1 MGQLS
6 ELFGRCFDGT
16 LLGLRS
22 LVRSRVMRRWLGWT
36 RCLAVLAATLGT
48 ARAQAPA
55 TDRATPTL
63 PTRVRAPEPLI
74 TEVDYPKGA
83 TGDEEVELELIVE
96 ADGSV
101 SEARLVHGAEPFGEA
116 ARAASLGWRFKP
128 ARRGDQP
135 TRARIRFAVRFEE
148 RETHEVAPS
157 QDDMAAAGGEALDPP
172 LEIEVH
178 GERPH
183 PISTSFTRAE
193 ARQLPGAFGDPT
205 RTLDIMP
212 GVSPIVSALPL
223 FFVRGA
229 PPGNVGFFIDGV
241 RIPLL
246 YHVFLGPSVVH
257 PAMIERVDLY
267 SAAYPANFGRFAG
280 AIVSAKL
287 VEPSRQLGGEASVR
301 LLDSGAL
308 VEAPF
313 DGGRGSAIV
322 GGRYSYTGLI
332 VSAISGN
339 ELRYWDYQSLVS
351 YDLTPRSSLSLF
363 AFGALDYVNA
373 GVEDVGGTSFHRLDL
388 RLDHDFSSKTD
399 ARLAA
404 TWGFDKTLS
413 DVGHVSD
420 RMLAGR
426 GHVEHRADSAVTF
439 RTGFDVT
446 QDRYE
451 LDIEPAASEKIVYET
466 LFPTRTDL
474 ALGLYAEMVLAPSD
488 WYSVTPAVRT
498 DIFRSLGVT
507 RHSIDPRITASFQAY
522 RHVRL
527 FHAVGLAHQTP
538 NFVPAIPGAQVAG
551 LSNGLQRT
559 VHTTSGAELT
569 GPEATSLT
577 VAYFQ
582 NAYFD
587 LTDPAGLNQSLDI
600 DEESADSRST
610 GHAYGLEFH
619 LKRPFSQRL
628 GGVLSYTLSR
638 TTRSY
643 GRVSTLSAYDR
654 PHVVNAA
661 AVYALGAGW
670 QAGARLAFASGI
682 PGARETPQDKV
693 FDQSRS
699 RPYAR
704 LDLKVE
710 KRWQLSPTTWWGV
723 HAEVLNATAG
733 TEVLRRN
740 CGEGGCEDVSAPPL
754 VLPSVGVEAGF

>member
-1 MGQLS
+1 MRLRFGWMGA
-6 ELFGRCFDGT
+6 
-16 LLGLRS
+16 
-22 LVRSRVMRRWLGWT
+22 
-36 RCLAVLAATLGT
+36 LAACTATLGS
-48 ARAQAPA
+48 ARAQPAGADAASAAEPAPIS
-55 TDRATPTL
+55 
-63 PTRVRAPEPLI
+63 APEPVAIELG
-74 TEVDYPKGA
+74 YPKGA
-83 TGDEEVELELIVE
+83 KGDAEVVLELLVE

-101 SEARLVHGAEPFGEA
+101 STSRVVRGADPFGEA
-116 ARAASLGWRFKP
+116 ARTASLGWRFKP
-128 ARRGDQP
+128 ARRGDAP
-135 TRARIRFAVRFEE
+135 TRARIRFSVRFEE
-148 RETHEVAPS
+148 RAEPDVLPSEEAAPVIS
-157 QDDMAAAGGEALDPP
+157 GGALEAPV
-172 LEIEVH
+172 EIEVH

-183 PISTSFTRAE
+183 PVSTSFTRAE

-205 RTLDIMP
+205 RTLDMMP

-223 FFVRGA
+223 FFIRGA

-257 PAMIERVDLY
+257 PALIDRVDLY
-267 SAAYPANFGRFAG
+267 AAAYPANFGRFAG

-287 VEPSRQLGGEASVR
+287 VEPRHELGGEASVR

-313 DGGRGSAIV
+313 AGGRGSAIV

-332 VSAISGN
+332 VSALSGN
-339 ELRYWDYQSLVS
+339 ELKYWDYQGLVS
-351 YDLTPRSSLSLF
+351 YDLTPDSRLSLF

-373 GVEDVGGTSFHRLDL
+373 GTEDVGGTSFHRIDL
-388 RLDHDFSSKTD
+388 RFDHDFSSKTE

-426 GHVEHRADSAVTF
+426 GHVEHRADSVVTL
-439 RTGFDVT
+439 RAGFDVT
-446 QDRYE
+446 QDHYE

-474 ALGLYAEMVLAPSD
+474 SLGLYAEMPIAPAS
-488 WYSVTPAVRT
+488 WYSFTPAVRT

-507 RHSIDPRITASFQAY
+507 RHSVDPRVTASFQAY
-522 RHVRL
+522 EELRL

-559 VHTTSGAELT
+559 VHTTSGVELS
-569 GPEATSLT
+569 GPQAMSLT

-600 DEESADSRST
+600 DEDSADTRAT

-619 LKRPFSQRL
+619 FKRPLSKRL

-638 TTRSY
+638 TTRSHD
-643 GRVSTLSAYDR
+643 RVSTLSAYDR

-661 AVYALGAGW
+661 AVYKLGDGW
-670 QAGARLAFASGI
+670 QAGTRLAFASGI
-682 PGARETPQDKV
+682 PGAREVPPDKIY
-693 FDQSRS
+693 DQSRS

-704 LDLKVE
+704 LDLKLE
-710 KRWQLSPTTWWGV
+710 KRWQLTGASYWAV

-740 CGEGGCEDVSAPPL
+740 CTDAGCEDVAAPPL
-754 VLPSVGVEAGF
+754 VLPSVGVEVAF

>member
-1 MGQLS
+1 
-6 ELFGRCFDGT
+6 
-16 LLGLRS
+16 
-22 LVRSRVMRRWLGWT
+22 MRHWLGWIGS
-36 RCLAVLAATLGT
+36 LALCAATLGT
-48 ARAQAPA
+48 ARAQAPGA
-55 TDRATPTL
+55 DAPTPT
-63 PTRVRAPEPLI
+63 PIQRVGVRAPEPVT
-74 TEVDYPKGA
+74 TEVNYPKGA
-83 TGDEEVELELIVE
+83 SGDEEVELELVVE

-101 SEARLVHGAEPFGEA
+101 SEARLVYGADPFGEA
-116 ARAASLGWRFKP
+116 ARTASLGWRFKP
-128 ARRGDQP
+128 ARRGDQA

-148 RETHEVAPS
+148 SETHELPPSADEAP
-157 QDDMAAAGGEALDPP
+157 AAGDGTQEPP

-178 GERPH
+178 GERRH

-205 RTLDIMP
+205 RTLDMMP

-223 FFVRGA
+223 FFIRGA

-267 SAAYPANFGRFAG
+267 AAAYPANHGRFAG

-287 VEPSRQLGGEASVR
+287 VEPRRQLSGEASVR

-313 DGGRGSAIV
+313 DGGRGSAII

-339 ELRYWDYQSLVS
+339 ELKYWDYQGLVS
-351 YDLTPRSSLSLF
+351 YDLTPQSSLSLF

-373 GVEDVGGTSFHRLDL
+373 GAEDIGGTSFHRVDL
-388 RLDHDFSSKTD
+388 RLDHDFSSNTE

-426 GHVEHRADSAVTF
+426 GHVEHRADSVVTL
-439 RTGFDVT
+439 RTGFDVA
-446 QDRYE
+446 QDKYA

-474 ALGLYAEMVLAPSD
+474 ALGLYAEMLIAPSD

-498 DIFRSLGVT
+498 DVFRSLGVT
-507 RHSIDPRITASFQAY
+507 RQSVDPRVTASFQAY
-522 RHVRL
+522 EQVRL
-527 FHAVGLAHQTP
+527 FQAVGLAHQTP

-551 LSNGLQRT
+551 LSSGLQRT
-559 VHTTSGAELT
+559 VHTTGGVELS

-600 DEESADSRST
+600 DEDSADTRAT

-619 LKRPFSQRL
+619 LKRPFSRRL

-643 GRVSTLSAYDR
+643 DRVSTLSAYDR

-682 PGARETPQDKV
+682 PGAREVPPDKIY
-693 FDQSRS
+693 DQSRS

-704 LDLKVE
+704 LDIKVE
-710 KRWQLSPTTWWGV
+710 KRWQLSPTSWWGV

-740 CGEGGCEDVSAPPL
+740 CGQAGCEDVSAPPL
-754 VLPSVGVEAGF
+754 VLPSVGVEAAF

>member
-1 MGQLS
+1 
-6 ELFGRCFDGT
+6 
-16 LLGLRS
+16 
-22 LVRSRVMRRWLGWT
+22 MRRWLGWIGS
-36 RCLAVLAATLGT
+36 LALCTATLGS
-48 ARAQAPA
+48 AQAQAP
-55 TDRATPTL
+55 RADDTAPAQ
-63 PTRVRAPEPLI
+63 VRAPEPI
-74 TEVDYPKGA
+74 ESGVDYPKGA
-83 TGDEEVELELIVE
+83 TGDAEVVLELVVE

-101 SEARLVHGAEPFGEA
+101 SASRSVSGTEPFAEA
-116 ARAASLGWRFKP
+116 ARTASLGWRFAP
-128 ARRGDQP
+128 ARRGDQAV
-135 TRARIRFAVRFEE
+135 RARIRFAVHFEE
-148 RETHEVAPS
+148 RAEVH
-157 QDDMAAAGGEALDPP
+157 AAGTVEAPRTAGAAHDAPV
-172 LEIEVH
+172 EIEVH

-183 PISTSFTRAE
+183 PVATSFTRAE

-205 RTLDIMP
+205 RTLDMMP

-223 FFVRGA
+223 FFIRGA

-257 PAMIERVDLY
+257 PGMIERVDLY
-267 SAAYPANFGRFAG
+267 AAAYPANFGRFAG

-287 VEPSRQLGGEASVR
+287 VEPRRQLGGEASVR

-339 ELRYWDYQSLVS
+339 ELKYWDYQGLVS
-351 YDLTPRSSLSLF
+351 YDLTPKSSLSLF
-363 AFGALDYVNA
+363 AFGALDYVDA
-373 GVEDVGGTSFHRLDL
+373 GAEDVGGTAFHRIDL
-388 RLDHDFSSKTD
+388 RLDHDFSSQTE
-399 ARLAA
+399 ARVAA

-413 DVGHVSD
+413 DVGYVSD
-420 RMLAGR
+420 RMLTGR
-426 GHVEHRADSAVTF
+426 GHVEHRADSVVTL
-439 RTGFDVT
+439 RTGFDVA

-474 ALGLYAEMVLAPSD
+474 ALGLYAEMLIAPSD
-488 WYSVTPAVRT
+488 WYSVTPAIRT
-498 DIFRSLGVT
+498 DIFRSLGTT
-507 RHSIDPRITASFQAY
+507 RQSVDPRVTASFQVY
-522 RHVRL
+522 DPVRL

-559 VHTTSGAELT
+559 VHTTSGVELS

-600 DEESADSRST
+600 DEDSADTRAT

-619 LKRPFSQRL
+619 LKRPLARRL

-643 GRVSTLSAYDR
+643 DRVSTLSAYDR

-661 AVYALGAGW
+661 AVYKLGAGW

-682 PGARETPQDKV
+682 PGAREAPPDKV
-693 FDQSRS
+693 YDQSRS

-710 KRWQLSPTTWWGV
+710 KRWQLSPTSWWGV

-740 CGEGGCEDVSAPPL
+740 CRETGCEDVSAPPL
-754 VLPSVGVEAGF
+754 VLPSIGVEAAF